1 MSIVDKLLGRK
12 EATQQQQTRRQVE
25 DQPLTGRS
33 SDEQAVARYR
43 YMLQTAPPE
52 TIEQAHTEAFAR
64 LTAEQRRL
72 VLEELSADAP
82 EAERAQAKDDPR
94 SLARMATRA
103 EIRQPG
109 TIERTFGRMGGGAGM
124 GGIMAGSF
132 LSSIAGVVVGSAIA
146 QAFFGGAGAEGGD
159 QQDAGEAEMLIKTS
173 VQTPAT
179 RWPPTWT
186 AISAVTLATSAVTSE
201 NSRSMR
207 PAQPDDSPLLCG
219 MKRAR
224 NRDEFS

>member
-1 MSIVDKLLGRK
+1 MSIFDKLLGRE

-124 GGIMAGSF
+124 GGIMASSF

-159 QQDAGEAEMLIKTS
+159 QQDAGEAGDAHQDVGPDAGDEMAADMDGDIGGDFGDFGGDL
-173 VQTPAT
+173 
-179 RWPPTWT
+179 
-186 AISAVTLATSAVTSE
+186 
-201 NSRSMR
+201 
-207 PAQPDDSPLLCG
+207 
-219 MKRAR
+219 
-224 NRDEFS
+224 

>member
-43 YMLQTAPPE
+43 YMLQTAPPQ

-109 TIERTFGRMGGGAGM
+109 TIERTFGRMGGGVGM
-124 GGIMAGSF
+124 GGIMASSF

-159 QQDAGEAEMLIKTS
+159 QQDAGEAGDAHQDVGPDAGDEMAADMDGNIGGDFGDFGGDL
-173 VQTPAT
+173 
-179 RWPPTWT
+179 
-186 AISAVTLATSAVTSE
+186 
-201 NSRSMR
+201 
-207 PAQPDDSPLLCG
+207 
-219 MKRAR
+219 
-224 NRDEFS
+224 

>member
-1 MSIVDKLLGRK
+1 MSILDKLLGRE

-82 EAERAQAKDDPR
+82 EAERAQTKDDPR

-124 GGIMAGSF
+124 GGIMATSF

-159 QQDAGEAEMLIKTS
+159 QQDAGEAGDAHQDVGPDAGDEMAADMDGDIGGDFGDFGGDL
-173 VQTPAT
+173 
-179 RWPPTWT
+179 
-186 AISAVTLATSAVTSE
+186 
-201 NSRSMR
+201 
-207 PAQPDDSPLLCG
+207 
-219 MKRAR
+219 
-224 NRDEFS
+224 

>member
-1 MSIVDKLLGRK
+1 MSIFDKLLGR
-12 EATQQQQTRRQVE
+12 EGATQQQQTRRQVE

-109 TIERTFGRMGGGAGM
+109 TIEHTFGRMSGGVGM
-124 GGIMAGSF
+124 GGIMATSF

-146 QAFFGGAGAEGGD
+146 QAFFGGAGAESGD
-159 QQDAGEAEMLIKTS
+159 QQDAGEAGDAHQDVGPDAGDEMAADMDGDIGGDFGDFGGDL
-173 VQTPAT
+173 
-179 RWPPTWT
+179 
-186 AISAVTLATSAVTSE
+186 
-201 NSRSMR
+201 
-207 PAQPDDSPLLCG
+207 
-219 MKRAR
+219 
-224 NRDEFS
+224 

>member
-1 MSIVDKLLGRK
+1 MSIVDKLLGRE

-124 GGIMAGSF
+124 GGIMASSF

-159 QQDAGEAEMLIKTS
+159 QQDAGEAGDAHQDVGPDAGDEMAADMDGNIGGDFGDFGGDL
-173 VQTPAT
+173 
-179 RWPPTWT
+179 
-186 AISAVTLATSAVTSE
+186 
-201 NSRSMR
+201 
-207 PAQPDDSPLLCG
+207 
-219 MKRAR
+219 
-224 NRDEFS
+224 

>member
-1 MSIVDKLLGRK
+1 MSIIDKLLGR
-12 EATQQQQTRRQVE
+12 EETTQRQQIRRQVE

-124 GGIMAGSF
+124 GGIMATSF

-146 QAFFGGAGAEGGD
+146 HAFFGGAGAEGGD
-159 QQDAGEAEMLIKTS
+159 QQDAGEAGDAHQD
-173 VQTPAT
+173 VG
-179 RWPPTWT
+179 
-186 AISAVTLATSAVTSE
+186 
-201 NSRSMR
+201 
-207 PAQPDDSPLLCG
+207 PDAGDMDGDMGGDFGDFGGDL
-219 MKRAR
+219 
-224 NRDEFS
+224 

>member
-12 EATQQQQTRRQVE
+12 EATQQEQTRRQVE

-52 TIEQAHTEAFAR
+52 TIEEAHTEAFAR

-82 EAERAQAKDDPR
+82 EAELAQAKDDPR

-109 TIERTFGRMGGGAGM
+109 AIERTFGRMGGGAGM
-124 GGIMAGSF
+124 GGIMASSF

-159 QQDAGEAEMLIKTS
+159 QQAAGEAGDAHQDVGPDAGDEMAADMDGDVGGDFGDFGGDL
-173 VQTPAT
+173 
-179 RWPPTWT
+179 
-186 AISAVTLATSAVTSE
+186 
-201 NSRSMR
+201 
-207 PAQPDDSPLLCG
+207 
-219 MKRAR
+219 
-224 NRDEFS
+224 

>member
-1 MSIVDKLLGRK
+1 MSIFDKLLGR
-12 EATQQQQTRRQVE
+12 EGATQQQQTRRQVE

-124 GGIMAGSF
+124 GGIMATSF

-159 QQDAGEAEMLIKTS
+159 QQDAGEAGDAHQDVGPDAGDEMAADMDGDIGGDFGDFGGDL
-173 VQTPAT
+173 
-179 RWPPTWT
+179 
-186 AISAVTLATSAVTSE
+186 
-201 NSRSMR
+201 
-207 PAQPDDSPLLCG
+207 
-219 MKRAR
+219 
-224 NRDEFS
+224 

>member
-43 YMLQTAPPE
+43 YMLQTAPPQ

-109 TIERTFGRMGGGAGM
+109 TIERTFGRMGGGVGM
-124 GGIMAGSF
+124 GGIMASSF

-159 QQDAGEAEMLIKTS
+159 QQDAGEAGDAHQDVGPDAGDEMAADMDGNIGGDFGDFDGDL
-173 VQTPAT
+173 
-179 RWPPTWT
+179 
-186 AISAVTLATSAVTSE
+186 
-201 NSRSMR
+201 
-207 PAQPDDSPLLCG
+207 
-219 MKRAR
+219 
-224 NRDEFS
+224 

>member
-1 MSIVDKLLGRK
+1 MSIFDKLLGR
-12 EATQQQQTRRQVE
+12 EEPTQQQQTRRQVE
-25 DQPLTGRS
+25 DRPLTGRS

-52 TIEQAHTEAFAR
+52 SIEQAHTEAFAR

-124 GGIMAGSF
+124 GGIMASSF

-159 QQDAGEAEMLIKTS
+159 QQDAGEAGDAHQDVGPDAGDEMAADMDGNIGGDFGDFGGDL
-173 VQTPAT
+173 
-179 RWPPTWT
+179 
-186 AISAVTLATSAVTSE
+186 
-201 NSRSMR
+201 
-207 PAQPDDSPLLCG
+207 
-219 MKRAR
+219 
-224 NRDEFS
+224 

>member
-43 YMLQTAPPE
+43 YMLQTAPPQ

-82 EAERAQAKDDPR
+82 EAERAEAKDDPQ

-124 GGIMAGSF
+124 GGIMASSF

-159 QQDAGEAEMLIKTS
+159 QQDAGEAGDAHQDVGPDAGDEMAADMDGNIGGDFGDFGGDL
-173 VQTPAT
+173 
-179 RWPPTWT
+179 
-186 AISAVTLATSAVTSE
+186 
-201 NSRSMR
+201 
-207 PAQPDDSPLLCG
+207 
-219 MKRAR
+219 
-224 NRDEFS
+224 

>member
-1 MSIVDKLLGRK
+1 MSIFDKLLGRE

-52 TIEQAHTEAFAR
+52 TIEQTHTEAFAR

-109 TIERTFGRMGGGAGM
+109 TIERTFERMGGGVGM
-124 GGIMAGSF
+124 GGIMATSF

-146 QAFFGGAGAEGGD
+146 QSFFGGAGAEGGD
-159 QQDAGEAEMLIKTS
+159 QQDAGEAGDAHQDVGPDAGHEMDGDIGGDFGDFGGDL
-173 VQTPAT
+173 
-179 RWPPTWT
+179 
-186 AISAVTLATSAVTSE
+186 
-201 NSRSMR
+201 
-207 PAQPDDSPLLCG
+207 
-219 MKRAR
+219 
-224 NRDEFS
+224 

>member
-1 MSIVDKLLGRK
+1 MSIVDKLLGRE
-12 EATQQQQTRRQVE
+12 EATQQQQTRRQSE

-52 TIEQAHTEAFAR
+52 TIEQAHTEVFAQ

-82 EAERAQAKDDPR
+82 EAERAQAEDDPR

-124 GGIMAGSF
+124 GGMMAASF

-159 QQDAGEAEMLIKTS
+159 QQDAGEAGDAHQDVGPDAGDEMAADMDGNIGGDFGDFGGDL
-173 VQTPAT
+173 
-179 RWPPTWT
+179 
-186 AISAVTLATSAVTSE
+186 
-201 NSRSMR
+201 
-207 PAQPDDSPLLCG
+207 
-219 MKRAR
+219 
-224 NRDEFS
+224 

>member
-1 MSIVDKLLGRK
+1 MSIFDKLLGRE

-109 TIERTFGRMGGGAGM
+109 TMERTFGRMGGGAGM

-159 QQDAGEAEMLIKTS
+159 QQDAGETGDAHQDVGPDAGDEMAADMDGDIGGDFGDFGGDL
-173 VQTPAT
+173 
-179 RWPPTWT
+179 
-186 AISAVTLATSAVTSE
+186 
-201 NSRSMR
+201 
-207 PAQPDDSPLLCG
+207 
-219 MKRAR
+219 
-224 NRDEFS
+224 

>member
-12 EATQQQQTRRQVE
+12 EATQQQHTRRQVE

-94 SLARMATRA
+94 SLACMATRA

-124 GGIMAGSF
+124 GGIMATSF
-132 LSSIAGVVVGSAIA
+132 LSTIAGVVVGSAIA
-146 QAFFGGAGAEGGD
+146 HAFFGGAGAEGGD
-159 QQDAGEAEMLIKTS
+159 QQDAGEAGDAHQD
-173 VQTPAT
+173 VG
-179 RWPPTWT
+179 
-186 AISAVTLATSAVTSE
+186 
-201 NSRSMR
+201 
-207 PAQPDDSPLLCG
+207 PDAGDMDGDIGGDFGDFGGDL
-219 MKRAR
+219 
-224 NRDEFS
+224 

>member
-94 SLARMATRA
+94 SLGRMATRA

-109 TIERTFGRMGGGAGM
+109 AIERTFGRMGGGAGM
-124 GGIMAGSF
+124 GGIMAAISCRASRASWWAAP
-132 LSSIAGVVVGSAIA
+132 LPRRSSAAPGQKAAISRTRA
-146 QAFFGGAGAEGGD
+146 KP
-159 QQDAGEAEMLIKTS
+159 EMLIKTS
-173 VQTPAT
+173 VQMPAT
-179 RWPPTWT
+179 RWT

-201 NSRSMR
+201 DSRMR
-207 PAQPDDSPLLCG
+207 PAQ
-219 MKRAR
+219 
-224 NRDEFS
+224 RD

>member
-12 EATQQQQTRRQVE
+12 EATQQQQTRRKVE

-43 YMLQTAPPE
+43 YMLETAPPQ

-124 GGIMAGSF
+124 GGMASSF

-159 QQDAGEAEMLIKTS
+159 QQDAGEAGDAHQDVGPDAGDEMAADIDGNIGGDFGDFGGDL
-173 VQTPAT
+173 
-179 RWPPTWT
+179 
-186 AISAVTLATSAVTSE
+186 
-201 NSRSMR
+201 
-207 PAQPDDSPLLCG
+207 
-219 MKRAR
+219 
-224 NRDEFS
+224 

>member
-43 YMLQTAPPE
+43 YMLQTAPPQ

-82 EAERAQAKDDPR
+82 EAERAQATDDPR

-124 GGIMAGSF
+124 GGIMASSF

-159 QQDAGEAEMLIKTS
+159 QQDAGEAGDAHQDVGPDAGDEMAADMDGNIGGDFGDFGGDL
-173 VQTPAT
+173 
-179 RWPPTWT
+179 
-186 AISAVTLATSAVTSE
+186 
-201 NSRSMR
+201 
-207 PAQPDDSPLLCG
+207 
-219 MKRAR
+219 
-224 NRDEFS
+224 

>member
-1 MSIVDKLLGRK
+1 MSIVDKLLGRE

-33 SDEQAVARYR
+33 SDEHAVARYH

-124 GGIMAGSF
+124 GGIMATSF

-159 QQDAGEAEMLIKTS
+159 QQDAGEAEDAHQD
-173 VQTPAT
+173 VG
-179 RWPPTWT
+179 
-186 AISAVTLATSAVTSE
+186 
-201 NSRSMR
+201 
-207 PAQPDDSPLLCG
+207 PDAG
-219 MKRAR
+219 
-224 NRDEFS
+224 DEMAADTDGDIGGDFGDFGGDL

>member
-159 QQDAGEAEMLIKTS
+159 QQDAGEAGDAHQDVGPDAGDEMAADMDGDIGGDFGDFGGDL
-173 VQTPAT
+173 
-179 RWPPTWT
+179 
-186 AISAVTLATSAVTSE
+186 
-201 NSRSMR
+201 
-207 PAQPDDSPLLCG
+207 
-219 MKRAR
+219 
-224 NRDEFS
+224 

>member
-43 YMLQTAPPE
+43 YMLQTAPPQ

-124 GGIMAGSF
+124 GGIMASSF

-159 QQDAGEAEMLIKTS
+159 QQDAGEAGDAHQDVGPDAGDEM
-173 VQTPAT
+173 PADMDGN
-179 RWPPTWT
+179 
-186 AISAVTLATSAVTSE
+186 IGGDFGDFGGDL
-201 NSRSMR
+201 
-207 PAQPDDSPLLCG
+207 
-219 MKRAR
+219 
-224 NRDEFS
+224 

>member
-1 MSIVDKLLGRK
+1 MSIFDKLLGRE

-82 EAERAQAKDDPR
+82 EAERAQAKDDPP

-109 TIERTFGRMGGGAGM
+109 TIERTFGRMGGGAGL

-159 QQDAGEAEMLIKTS
+159 QQDAGEAGDAHQDVGPDAGDEMAADMDGEIGGDFGDFGGDL
-173 VQTPAT
+173 
-179 RWPPTWT
+179 
-186 AISAVTLATSAVTSE
+186 
-201 NSRSMR
+201 
-207 PAQPDDSPLLCG
+207 
-219 MKRAR
+219 
-224 NRDEFS
+224 

>member
-12 EATQQQQTRRQVE
+12 EATQQQQTRRKVE

-43 YMLQTAPPE
+43 YMLETAPPQ

-124 GGIMAGSF
+124 GGIMASSF
-132 LSSIAGVVVGSAIA
+132 LSSIAGAVVGSAIA

-159 QQDAGEAEMLIKTS
+159 QQDAGEAGDAHQDID
-173 VQTPAT
+173 
-179 RWPPTWT
+179 
-186 AISAVTLATSAVTSE
+186 
-201 NSRSMR
+201 
-207 PAQPDDSPLLCG
+207 PDAGDG
-219 MKRAR
+219 MAADMDG
-224 NRDEFS
+224 NIGGDFGDFGGDL

>member
-1 MSIVDKLLGRK
+1 MSIFDKLLGRE

-109 TIERTFGRMGGGAGM
+109 TMERTFGRMGGGAGM

-159 QQDAGEAEMLIKTS
+159 QQDAGETGDAHQNVGPDAGDEMAADMDGNIGGDFGDFGGDL
-173 VQTPAT
+173 
-179 RWPPTWT
+179 
-186 AISAVTLATSAVTSE
+186 
-201 NSRSMR
+201 
-207 PAQPDDSPLLCG
+207 
-219 MKRAR
+219 
-224 NRDEFS
+224 